1 MNSLLVIINIII
13 LLIMIWGLYIL
24 QKKHVKFST
33 RVFVGLGIGIIF
45 GFLIHV
51 VYGTTSDV
59 TTTTISWFNI
69 VGNGYVKFL
78 QMVNTINKIPNLIF
92 VIYPAGILLILVLVI
107 YELPKMTYFEATE
120 MIEKNT
126 GEIVND
132 NKDKVKGQM
141 GFYYIYT
148 DQNTYIID
156 ANTGEF
162 TQKND

>member
-1 MNSLLVIINIII
+1 MKKPLLKRVILLSLTFIHILLSIVIFFIGKQYEFIVTSTNSWLSSLL
-13 LLIMIWGLYIL
+13 
-24 QKKHVKFST
+24 
-33 RVFVGLGIGIIF
+33 IGI
-45 GFLIHV
+45 FLLL
-51 VYGTTSDV
+51 
-59 TTTTISWFNI
+59 FFI
-69 VGNGYVKFL
+69 VCK
-78 QMVNTINKIPNLIF
+78 VNTINKIPNLIF